1 MNDDE
6 SANMQTEIHKDI
18 ASIVVSIVPLFM
30 LLWTIYTGS
39 KFATK
44 PNTHGRYNC
53 YTFSIG
59 VFTVVLGLTYI
70 ITGLAIVADLA
81 LNLTGRLQREEKKID
96 IQQDLTKMIDG
107 AAKDRKTICKDIA
120 LFIVT
125 VVSILLLVWTIC
137 TGFRLATEPRIDGKY
152 NHLAFLIGVVTI
164 AFGSIYFIIG
174 LAIVADLAQNLSHK
188 LKQMDKKKE
197 AVIYSCTHADDN
209 YTV

>member
-70 ITGLAIVADLA
+70 IMGLAIVADLA

-96 IQQDLTKMIDG
+96 IQQ
-107 AAKDRKTICKDIA
+107 AKDRKTICKDIA